1 MRTGPGAALPEHVVV
16 RLVPILSAAAGFLGV
31 LCVTRLGGAFA
42 SVVTGNLVQLG
53 RAITTVDG
61 RLAAGTAAAVGG
73 YGLGVVAGTVALRR
87 AGTGWSRRTTVVL
100 AGEVVLPAG
109 VAAGWAVPPRRT

>member
-1 MRTGPGAALPEHVVV
+1 VVV
-16 RLVPILSAAAGFLGV
+16 RLLPILSAAAGFLDV